1 MDDESCSDED
11 DDEDDIPRGRWSASC
26 HAWLPV
32 SNHSL
37 KKILL
42 VAAKMGQVR

>member
-26 HAWLPV
+26 HASLTV
-32 SNHSL
+32 SNHSFSL
-37 KKILL
+37 
-42 VAAKMGQVR
+42 AGSGEDGSS